1 MMLGAGRRPTAE
13 AVARRIAPHLAV
25 VAASHPVPPLRRYNL
40 LVLARS
46 PEDARRL
53 VLSLESL
60 ETDDDKLATI
70 ALGPRRGVEPAE
82 GADPEGIG
90 PWLGPAIVRGALLG
104 AVAGAL
110 LIGGLSAIIGVSGWQ
125 LVGAALAG
133 AALVGVFG
141 VIWLSF
147 ARLGGTDA
155 FRQTFVDDSVTDLTI
170 VSVHADDR
178 EEIAAARASLGVDG
192 ADHPFTV
199 VEVDARGRPAA
210 AAR

>member
-1 MMLGAGRRPTAE
+1 MMLGAARRPTAE

-25 VAASHPVPPLRRYNL
+25 VSASQPVPPLRRYNL
-40 LVLARS
+40 LVLAHS

-70 ALGPRRGVEPAE
+70 ALGPRRDIEPAV

-104 AVAGAL
+104 ALAGAL
-110 LIGGLSAIIGVSGWQ
+110 LIGGLSAILGVSGWQ

-155 FRQTFVDDSVTDLTI
+155 FRQTFVDDSITDLTI
-170 VSVHADDR
+170 VSVHSDDPG
-178 EEIAAARASLGVDG
+178 EIAAAKDSLGVDG
-192 ADHPFTV
+192 TDHPFTL
-199 VEVDARGRPAA
+199 VEVDAHGQLAE